1 MRFKTS
7 IACFVLACAM
17 SGCIQ
22 DEALNSEAAIDAC
35 SGPNIQLALVDQKGK
50 TASLYV
56 SKSTDISNLE
66 IKFQLADCAKIT
78 PFETEND
85 VPPIYDFSTHQL
97 PITDSQKL
105 EQYQRKFN
113 VTAENEKVQAPY
125 IINVIK
131 SELPTKYH
139 FELENGTD
147 FHELYELN
155 INENTAE
162 ILQWASGNP
171 GYQLTAQAKT
181 AADYPTV
188 QIANGGIGGGKYVKL
203 ETKSTGSFGT
213 MVGMPLAAGNLF
225 IGSFDRT
232 NAVNNPMA
240 ATHFGFPFFYYPQK
254 LEGWYKFTRGE
265 RFQQIKRDSKG
276 DPIKNG
282 GKFEIEYPQ
291 DKQDECDIYGV
302 LYETDANVQFL
313 DGETSLT
320 SPNIIALARSGQ
332 FLPETEKWTEFSFEF
347 KPQNGKTIDPEKLK
361 KGIYKLAIVFSSS
374 VEGAKFN
381 GAIGSTLC
389 IDEVT
394 LTVKE

>member
-35 SGPNIQLALVDQKGK
+35 TGSDIQQSIIDPDNYKIQ
-50 TASLYV
+50 LYV
-56 SKSTDISNLE
+56 SRAADLTHVNIN
-66 IKFQLADCAKIT
+66 FQLPNGATIAPAT
-78 PFETEND
+78 PQEGDDTSASFFNFETEN
-85 VPPIYDFSTHQL
+85 P
-97 PITDSQKL
+97 
-105 EQYQRKFN
+105 RKFK
-113 VTAENEKVQAPY
+113 VT
-125 IINVIK
+125 
-131 SELPTKYH
+131 SEDQEFSATYTVTSWQTEMPTSYH
-139 FELENGTD
+139 FEALSSENPYHIFYEQDNSEGTD
-147 FHELYELN
+147 GKFFIRRLE
-155 INENTAE
+155 
-162 ILQWASGNP
+162 WASGNP

-240 ATHFGFPFFYYPQK
+240 ATHFGFPFFYEPDELSGYYTFKRGSQFTSDGKPV
-254 LEGWYKFTRGE
+254 EG
-265 RFQQIKRDSKG
+265 
-276 DPIKNG
+276 
-282 GKFEIEYPQ
+282 
-291 DKQDECDIYGV
+291 KQDECDIYGV
-302 LYETDANVQFL
+302 LYETNENLQFL
-313 DGETSLT
+313 DGSNSLD
-320 SPNIIALARSGQ
+320 SDQIIALARKSDGYW
-332 FLPETEKWTEFSFEF
+332 PETDLWKPF
-347 KPQNGKTIDPEKLK
+347 KCKFTLKPGKTIDPEKLK

>member
-85 VPPIYDFSTHQL
+85 VPPIYDFSKHQL

-240 ATHFGFPFFYYPQK
+240 ATHFGFPFFYEPDELSGYYTFKRGSQFTSDGKPV
-254 LEGWYKFTRGE
+254 EG
-265 RFQQIKRDSKG
+265 
-276 DPIKNG
+276 
-282 GKFEIEYPQ
+282 
-291 DKQDECDIYGV
+291 KQDECDIYGV
-302 LYETDANVQFL
+302 LYETNENLQFL
-313 DGETSLT
+313 DGSNSLD
-320 SPNIIALARSGQ
+320 SDQIIALAKKSDGYW
-332 FLPETEKWTEFSFEF
+332 PETDLWKPF
-347 KPQNGKTIDPEKLK
+347 KCKFTLKPGKTIDPEKLK